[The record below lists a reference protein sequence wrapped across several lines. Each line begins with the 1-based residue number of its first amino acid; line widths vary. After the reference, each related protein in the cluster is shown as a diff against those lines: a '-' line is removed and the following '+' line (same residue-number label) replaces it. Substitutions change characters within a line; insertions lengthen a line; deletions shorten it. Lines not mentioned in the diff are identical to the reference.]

1 MHPELVN
8 EKVNPRSITTFFN
21 CISSISNFDDRLDL
35 IQMIG
40 ESSVGPEMST
50 LFTMFINN
58 KLDKLI
64 TPKKMLLGK
73 EDHQVIVDEI
83 KKCIGEGNSYRADIA
98 SVLATRLFN
107 FSLAHAEKETISKD
121 NLDRISQIVMSKA
134 FTNDLEYLII
144 KKLLSGNK
152 KKFEKLIMNPE
163 IMKIATK

>member
-21 CISSISNFDDRLDL
+21 CISSIKNFEDQLPL

-58 KLDKLI
+58 KLDKLM
-64 TPKKMLLGK
+64 TPKDMLLSKDDHVTVIGK
-73 EDHQVIVDEI
+73 IQN
-83 KKCIGEGNSYRADIA
+83 CIGKDHNYRADIA
-98 SVLATRLFN
+98 SVLSTRLFN
-107 FSLAHAEKETISKD
+107 YALHHAEKESISKEI
-121 NLDRISQIVMSKA
+121 LERISEIIVSKT